1 MSAPNRAVLRF
12 LASIGRPAEAEL
24 YLSLYRAE
32 RPESFAVIAV
42 DPEVMGVAGDALAVD
57 LEFLAELGLSPI
69 LALAGA
75 EQAAQL
81 AGGLARL
88 AEASDPAGAAEI
100 ARRGRIPIVLVAG
113 DGELAGLAAAVA
125 TRKLILLGPHGRMVR
140 AGGGGEAHGVT
151 PRDPAT
157 RSGGDLG
164 GGEPLS
170 IVDLSAELAELLA
183 PGALSHAHRRLLE
196 RARALVDGVPHAMG
210 VAVTSPL
217 DLLRELFTVRGAGTL
232 VRRGTQVAA
241 HRDLGAVDRAR
252 LSALVEAAFGRPL
265 RADFWARPIER
276 VYVAGDYRGAAVVSP
291 TAEGAYLTKLAVDAP
306 ARGEGVGRDLWR
318 ALTSDYPTFYWR
330 ARSDNP
336 IASWY
341 QEQCDG
347 MVKRGAWRVFWR
359 GLEPARIPAAIAAA
373 EASPVDF
380 DQG

>member
-32 RPESFAVIAV
+32 RPEGFAVISV

-57 LEFLAELGLSPI
+57 LELLAELGLSPI

-88 AEASDPAGAAEI
+88 AEAADPAGAAGI

-113 DGELAGLAAAVA
+113 DGDLGALAAAVA
-125 TRKLILLGPHGRMVR
+125 TRKVVLLGPHGRMVR
-140 AGGGGEAHGVT
+140 GGEGI
-151 PRDPAT
+151 
-157 RSGGDLG
+157 
-164 GGEPLS
+164 S
-170 IVDLSAELAELLA
+170 IVDVTSEYDELVA
-183 PGALSHAHRRLLE
+183 PGALSDAHRRLLV
-196 RARALVDGVPHAMG
+196 RARALLDGVPHPMA

-217 DLLRELFTVRGAGTL
+217 ELLRELFTVRGAGTL
-232 VRRGTQVAA
+232 IRRGTQVSV
-241 HRDLGAVDRAR
+241 HTDLAAVDRAR
-252 LSALVEAAFGRPL
+252 LAALVEAAFGRAL
-265 RADFWARPIER
+265 RPDFFARPIER
-276 VYVAGDYRGAAVVSP
+276 IYLAGDYRGAAVVSP
-291 TAEGAYLTKLAVDAP
+291 SAHGAYLSKLAVDAP
-306 ARGEGVGRDLWR
+306 ARGEGIGRDLWR
-318 ALTSDYPTFYWR
+318 ALTRDIPTFYWR

-347 MVKRGAWRVFWR
+347 MAKRGAWRIYWR
-359 GLEPARIPAAIAAA
+359 GLEPALIPAAVAAA
-373 EASPVDF
+373 EAAPVDF
-380 DQG
+380 D

>member
-1 MSAPNRAVLRF
+1 MRTARRTGGPMSAPNRAVLRF

-69 LALAGA
+69 LALAGV

-88 AEASDPAGAAEI
+88 AEASDPAGAADI

-113 DGELAGLAAAVA
+113 DGDLAALAAAVA
-125 TRKLILLGPHGRMVR
+125 TRKVVLLGPHGRMVR
-140 AGGGGEAHGVT
+140 AG
-151 PRDPAT
+151 
-157 RSGGDLG
+157 
-164 GGEPLS
+164 EPLS
-170 IVDLSAELAELLA
+170 IVDVSAELDELLA
-183 PGALSHAHRRLLE
+183 PGALSDPHRRLLQ
-196 RARALVDGVPHAMG
+196 RARALLDGVPHPMA

-232 VRRGTQVAA
+232 VRRGTAVTV
-241 HRDLGAVDRAR
+241 HEDLAAVDRAR
-252 LSALVEAAFGRPL
+252 LGALVEAAFGRAL
-265 RADFWARPIER
+265 RADFWSRPIER
-276 VYVAGDYRGAAVVSP
+276 IYVAGDYRGAAVV
-291 TAEGAYLTKLAVDAP
+291 TATAQGRYLTKLAVDAP
-306 ARGEGVGRDLWR
+306 ARGEGIGRDLWR
-318 ALTSDYPTFYWR
+318 ALTRDLPTFYWR

-347 MVKRGAWRVFWR
+347 MVKRGGWRVYWR
-359 GLEPARIPAAIAAA
+359 GLEPALVPAAVAAA
-373 EASPVDF
+373 EAAPVDF
-380 DQG
+380 D

>member
-1 MSAPNRAVLRF
+1 MSTPNRAVLRF

-88 AEASDPAGAAEI
+88 AEASDPAGAADI

-113 DGELAGLAAAVA
+113 DGDLAALAAAVA

-140 AGGGGEAHGVT
+140 AGSGEA
-151 PRDPAT
+151 
-157 RSGGDLG
+157 
-164 GGEPLS
+164 LS
-170 IVDLSAELAELLA
+170 IVDLSAELDELLA
-183 PGALSHAHRRLLE
+183 PGALSDPHRRLLE

-241 HRDLGAVDRAR
+241 HGDLAAVDPAR
-252 LSALVEAAFGRPL
+252 LAALVEAAFGRPL
-265 RADFWARPIER
+265 RADFWTRPIER

-306 ARGEGVGRDLWR
+306 ARGEGIGRDLWR
-318 ALTSDYPTFYWR
+318 ALTRDYPTFYWR
-330 ARSDNP
+330 ARADNP

-347 MVKRGAWRVFWR
+347 MAKRGAWRVYWR

-373 EASPVDF
+373 EASPIDF
-380 DQG
+380 D

>member
-42 DPEVMGVAGDALAVD
+42 DPEVLGVAGDALAVD
-57 LEFLAELGLSPI
+57 LEFLAELGLSPV
-69 LALAGA
+69 LALAAA

-88 AEASDPAGAAEI
+88 VEAADPAGAADI

-113 DGELAGLAAAVA
+113 DGDLAALAAAVA
-125 TRKLILLGPHGRMVR
+125 TRKVVLLGAHGRMMR
-140 AGGGGEAHGVT
+140 A
-151 PRDPAT
+151 
-157 RSGGDLG
+157 
-164 GGEPLS
+164 GEPLS
-170 IVDLSAELAELLA
+170 IIDLSAELDELLA
-183 PGALSHAHRRLLE
+183 PGVLSDPHRRLLQ
-196 RARALVDGVPHAMG
+196 RARALVDGVPHPMS

-232 VRRGTQVAA
+232 VRRGVQVAT
-241 HRDLGAVDRAR
+241 HRDLAGVDRAR
-252 LSALVEAAFGRPL
+252 LAALVEAAFGRPL
-265 RADFWARPIER
+265 RADFWSRPIDR
-276 VYVAGDYRGAAVVSP
+276 IYVAGDYRGAAVVSP
-291 TAEGAYLTKLAVDAP
+291 TPQGPYLTKLAVDAP

-318 ALTSDYPTFYWR
+318 ALCRDHATFYWR

-347 MVKRGAWRVFWR
+347 MVKRGAWRVYWR
-359 GLEPARIPAAIAAA
+359 GLEPSLVPAAVAAA
-373 EASPVDF
+373 EAAPVDF
-380 DQG
+380 G

>member
-32 RPESFAVIAV
+32 RPEGFAVISV

-69 LALAGA
+69 LALGGA

-88 AEASDPAGAAEI
+88 AEAADPAGAAEI

-113 DGELAGLAAAVA
+113 DGDLAALAAAVA
-125 TRKLILLGPHGRMVR
+125 TRKVVLLGPHGRMAR
-140 AGGGGEAHGVT
+140 AGEGI
-151 PRDPAT
+151 
-157 RSGGDLG
+157 
-164 GGEPLS
+164 S
-170 IVDLSAELAELLA
+170 IVDVTSEYDDLVA
-183 PGALSHAHRRLLE
+183 PGALSDAHRRLLE
-196 RARALVDGVPHAMG
+196 RARALLDGVPHPMA

-232 VRRGTQVAA
+232 VRRGTQVSV
-241 HRDLGAVDRAR
+241 HTDLAAVDRAR
-252 LSALVEAAFGRPL
+252 LAALVEAAFGRAL
-265 RADFWARPIER
+265 RSDFFARPIDR
-276 VYVAGDYRGAAVVSP
+276 IYIAGDYRGAAVVSP
-291 TAEGAYLTKLAVDAP
+291 SDHGAYLTKLAVDAP
-306 ARGEGVGRDLWR
+306 ARGEGIGRDLWR
-318 ALTSDYPTFYWR
+318 ALTRDLPTFYWR

-347 MVKRGAWRVFWR
+347 MVKRGAWRIYWR
-359 GLEPARIPAAIAAA
+359 GLEPALIPAAVAAA
-373 EASPVDF
+373 ESAPVDF
-380 DQG
+380 D

>member
-1 MSAPNRAVLRF
+1 MSTPNRAVLRF

-140 AGGGGEAHGVT
+140 AGGGGE
-151 PRDPAT
+151 
-157 RSGGDLG
+157 
-164 GGEPLS
+164 PLS

-183 PGALSHAHRRLLE
+183 PGALSDAHRRLLE